1 MRLKLKLKFSTLIMA
16 LGIRYNAPVILTFSI
31 LAAAIFFINQSMLN
45 SLDGFVS
52 LNPYMDFSNPF
63 QIPTLFTYV
72 LGHASIDHLLGNLTF
87 ILLLGPIMEEK
98 YGSTNMLI
106 MILATALITAIINI
120 SFFSTGLWGASG
132 IVFMLIILVSFANVK
147 DGEIPVS
154 FILVVLLF
162 IGKEILHS
170 LQADQVSQFAHILGG
185 VCGGFFGFSGIMKKR
200 VE

>member
-1 MRLKLKLKFSTLIMA
+1 MA

-98 YGSTNMLI
+98 SGSGNMLI

-200 VE
+200 GE